1 MVTVTKHRPLE
12 GKLLIDSLGDETR
25 VRILKFLLE
34 RWRIG
39 VTAGELA
46 EALDLKIPT
55 IMEHLNLLE
64 ESGLIRFQY
73 RQRGGRMLKVYELVD
88 TVVTL
93 QLDLELFV
101 SIPNRTKLEELGM
114 QYFTTKRKQGLKTEF
129 SIDDVAKTLG
139 LDQGAATVVYDF
151 VASRR
156 DEFTRI
162 VGMDILKELREKPEQ
177 KVDQLAVVMKGD
189 VNWVKSAVGYLAN
202 KGYVVLEGDLVKVM
216 SIPNST

>member
-25 VRILKFLLE
+25 IRILRFLLE
-34 RWRIG
+34 RWRLG

-114 QYFTTKRKQGLKTEF
+114 QYFSAKRKQGLRSEF

-139 LDQGAATVVYDF
+139 LNQGTATVVYDF

-156 DEFTRI
+156 GEFARI
-162 VGMDILKELREKPEQ
+162 VGMDILRELRETQEQ
-177 KVDQLAVVMKGD
+177 RLDQLATTMKVD
-189 VNWVKSAVGYLAN
+189 VNWVKSAVSYLVD
-202 KGYVVLEGDLVKVM
+202 KGYVVLEGDLVKTI
-216 SIPNST
+216 SIPD